1 MKLSTSSLL
10 HSFYKTNALT
20 ASIRRALI
28 FSTIMLPV
36 NIAVADIVIDD
47 DNIGGGGTNTII
59 APNPYT
65 AAADITDTSGVA
77 IRINDTNGANGLLTV
92 NGGVTVSSSS
102 AEAVILDGGG
112 TTSVSIT
119 NAGTL
124 SSVLNGLL
132 VQNAAELTA
141 FDNTGGIIEST
152 GAASAGL
159 YLQEDQDNAIT
170 NAGII
175 RNISSGDG
183 LKLDTEA
190 QTQDFIN
197 SGTISSATGI
207 AINADTAMTGVFD
220 NSGTI
225 TGGGGTAI
233 DAEAAFNLTNSGT
246 ITGNIDHATAGSLT
260 LKNSA
265 GSIVGNITST
275 ADAAHSL
282 TLTGGSITGNITL
295 NGVTANTFLLNGT
308 TINGSGN
315 VDLGD
320 GAANSVTLTTGSIS
334 GSLDIGANTT
344 AVSINTGG
352 GDFVTVTTF
361 DSLNATV
368 NMTGAGTFNSTTFD
382 NNSTVNQSAGI
393 ANITTLNIGAN
404 DTFNQSGTAVINS
417 TTMNIGAGA
426 SFVQT
431 GNGQLNATTT
441 IIDFGGSLTIAN
453 QGTGIIEGKTDD
465 KGSVVF
471 SGNYN
476 TDAALGTLGKALTSV
491 TVNAGQ
497 VLTLDQD
504 SYVTTFNDNGTVNQ
518 SAGTLTAATLNIGD
532 NDTYTQTGTGVLNTT
547 TTNLGNGATLT
558 LLNQGTGIIQ
568 GAADGQGDV
577 IFSGSYNTDAALGI
591 PNKALASVTINVG
604 QVLTLDQNSD
614 VTTFNNN
621 GTVNQSAGTLTA
633 ATLNIGDNDTYTQ
646 TGTGVLN
653 TTTTNVGNGATLTLL
668 NQGTGIIRGAA
679 DGQGD
684 VVFSGSYN
692 TDAALGE
699 SLRTLASITVNAGQI
714 LSLDQ
719 DGDVTTLN
727 NNGTVNQSAGT
738 LTATTLNIGDNDT
751 YTQTGTGVLNTTTTN
766 LGNGATLTLLNQGTG
781 IIRGAADGQGD
792 VVFSGSYNTDAV
804 VGTTANSLASI
815 TVNAGQTL
823 TLDQNADVTTLNNN
837 GIVNQTAGSL
847 VVSTVNNTGSFSGFV
862 GTSFDADAAFTLNNS
877 GTVTGNI
884 DHATAGALIVNQT
897 AGSIV
902 GNIVSTADAAHNL
915 SFTGGSVT
923 GDITLNGSTANTFL
937 LNGSTINGNV
947 DLGDGAANSVTLTTG
962 SLLGLLDVGNDT
974 TAVSINTGGGAS
986 VTVTTLNTNT
996 AIVAMTGVGTL
1007 NSTTFNANGNVN
1019 QSAGTANITTLNIG
1033 DNNAYTQTGNGV
1045 LNTTTTNIGAGGT
1058 LTLLNQGTG
1067 SINGTADNQG
1077 ALVFSGSYN
1086 TDAELGTASNSLSS
1100 ITVNS
1105 GQTLTLDQNSDA
1117 TSVVIAG
1124 ILNKSSTSTMT
1135 GNTTIND
1142 GATMNIANNFT
1153 HTGNL
1158 TVGQSASGVVS
1169 VDEGITTAVIGNY
1182 TQTANGIFQLG
1193 ASSNSNYGQMTVTGT
1208 ATLASNAKFDVD
1220 VNGVNT
1226 LIVGQTLPSVVS
1238 AGTLISDVTFQ
1249 VTDNSSLFNFT
1260 GARVGNAIDIY
1271 VISAE
1276 SVLSIVERIGSP
1288 AAVGA
1293 AAVFDDW
1300 LLNGGDTPEIGDIRI
1315 VFGQLVTDQ
1324 EKADAVE
1331 SSIPGLSAGVAQA
1344 TSSSIKGLTKM
1355 INSRQ
1360 DYLRGLSSGDNL
1372 IANKNFW
1379 IAPYG
1384 SWTDQDDRQGVSGYS
1399 IDSYGLAMGMDA
1411 DVSSG
1416 FNLGVSA
1423 AYTRSD
1429 VDSKLAAGE
1438 HNIDVDSYQA
1448 KLYATAMLGEFTAL
1462 NLQLGGGVSDYDSQR
1477 KVFTLDVADV
1487 DYDSWHAQFNAE
1499 LEHSIFLKNN
1509 VVLTPYI
1516 FADYSYVD
1524 VEEYEEKGA
1533 AALNLTVDGDSD
1545 ETLIVGLGSKA
1556 DYFATED
1563 LVLLADLSVG
1573 YDFMA
1578 RRSKLT
1584 SAFEGGGGQFS
1595 TVGIKPDEFVYTAGL
1610 GFIYSL
1616 DNGSE
1621 ITGRYD
1627 FYGREDYTD
1636 QAVSIRLSML
1646 F

>member
-20 ASIRRALI
+20 AKIRRALI
-28 FSTIMLPV
+28 FSTVMLSV
-36 NIAVADIVIDD
+36 NVAFADIVIDD
-47 DNIGGGGTNTII
+47 DASEGPTSIKI
-59 APNPYT
+59 APNDLT
-65 AAADITDTSGVA
+65 QTVNFADTSGAA
-77 IRINDTNGANGLLTV
+77 IRINDTNGANGILTI

-102 AEAVILDGGG
+102 LEAVILDGGG

-119 NAGTL
+119 NAGKL

-152 GAASAGL
+152 GAAGAGL
-159 YLQEDQDNAIT
+159 YLQEDQNNAIT
-170 NAGII
+170 NAGTI

-207 AINADTAMTGVFD
+207 AINADAAMTGATNGFV

-233 DAEAAFNLTNSGT
+233 DAEAAFKLTNSGT
-246 ITGNIDHATAGSLT
+246 ITGHIDHASSGSLTVTQTAGSI
-260 LKNSA
+260 S
-265 GSIVGNITST
+265 GNITST
-275 ADAAHSL
+275 ADAAHNLSL
-282 TLTGGSITGNITL
+282 SGGSITGNITL
-295 NGVTANTFLLNGT
+295 NGATANTFLLNGAT
-308 TINGSGN
+308 VNGN
-315 VDLGD
+315 IDLGD
-320 GAANSVTLTTGSIS
+320 GAANNVTLTKGSIL
-334 GSLDIGANTT
+334 GSLDIGANTS
-344 AVSINTGG
+344 AVSINTAG
-352 GDFVTVTTF
+352 GDSVTVTTF

-382 NNSTVNQSAGI
+382 NNSTVNQSAGT

-431 GNGQLNATTT
+431 GSGQLNATTT

-504 SYVTTFNDNGTVNQ
+504 SYVTTFNDNGTINQ

-568 GAADGQGDV
+568 GVADGQGNV

-591 PNKALASVTINVG
+591 PNKALASVTVNVG

-699 SLRTLASITVNAGQI
+699 SLRTLASITVNAGQV

-719 DGDVTTLN
+719 NSDVTTFN

-738 LTATTLNIGDNDT
+738 LAATTLNIGDNDT
-751 YTQTGTGVLNTTTTN
+751 YTQTGTGVLNTTTN
-766 LGNGATLTLLNQGTG
+766 VGNGATLTLLNQGTG
-781 IIRGAADGQGD
+781 IIRGTTDGDGA
-792 VVFSGSYNTDAV
+792 VIFSGSYNTDAEL
-804 VGTTANSLASI
+804 GTTANSLASI
-815 TVNAGQTL
+815 TVNAGQ
-823 TLDQNADVTTLNNN
+823 
-837 GIVNQTAGSL
+837 I
-847 VVSTVNNTGSFSGFV
+847 
-862 GTSFDADAAFTLNNS
+862 
-877 GTVTGNI
+877 
-884 DHATAGALIVNQT
+884 
-897 AGSIV
+897 
-902 GNIVSTADAAHNL
+902 
-915 SFTGGSVT
+915 
-923 GDITLNGSTANTFL
+923 
-937 LNGSTINGNV
+937 
-947 DLGDGAANSVTLTTG
+947 
-962 SLLGLLDVGNDT
+962 
-974 TAVSINTGGGAS
+974 
-986 VTVTTLNTNT
+986 
-996 AIVAMTGVGTL
+996 
-1007 NSTTFNANGNVN
+1007 
-1019 QSAGTANITTLNIG
+1019 
-1033 DNNAYTQTGNGV
+1033 
-1045 LNTTTTNIGAGGT
+1045 
-1058 LTLLNQGTG
+1058 
-1067 SINGTADNQG
+1067 
-1077 ALVFSGSYN
+1077 
-1086 TDAELGTASNSLSS
+1086 
-1100 ITVNS
+1100 
-1105 GQTLTLDQNSDA
+1105 LTLDQNSDA

-1124 ILNKSSTSTMT
+1124 VLNKSSTSTMT

-1158 TVGQSASGVVS
+1158 TVGQTASGVVS

-1193 ASSNSNYGQMTVTGT
+1193 ASSNSNYGQMTVSGT
-1208 ATLASNAKFDVD
+1208 ASFASNARFDVD
-1220 VNGVNT
+1220 VNTTNT
-1226 LIVGQTLPSVVS
+1226 LAVGETFLSVVS
-1238 AGTLISDVTFQ
+1238 AGTVVSDGTFK
-1249 VTDNSSLFNFT
+1249 VTDNSALFNFT
-1260 GARVGNAIDIY
+1260 GAINGNTID
-1271 VISAE
+1271 VFVVDAD
-1276 SVLSIVERIGSP
+1276 SVVDIVERLGPPS
-1288 AAVGA
+1288 ALGA
-1293 AAVFDDW
+1293 AAIFDDW
-1300 LLNGGDTPEIGDIRI
+1300 VLNGGDTPEVADVLQ
-1315 VFGQLVTDQ
+1315 VFGKLETEQAVT
-1324 EKADAVE
+1324 DAVE
-1331 SSIPGLSAGVAQA
+1331 SSIPGLSSGVAQA

-1360 DYLRGLSSGDNL
+1360 DLLRGLSSGDDL
-1372 IANKNFW
+1372 IADKNFW

-1399 IDSYGLAMGMDA
+1399 IDSYGLALGMDA
-1411 DVSSG
+1411 DFSSS
-1416 FNLGVSA
+1416 FNLGLSA

-1429 VDSKLAAGE
+1429 MDSKLAAGK

-1448 KLYATAMLGEFTAL
+1448 KIYATAMLGEFTAL
-1462 NLQLGGGVSDYDSQR
+1462 NLQLGGGISNYDSQR
-1477 KVFTLDVADV
+1477 RVFTLDVADV

-1499 LEHSIFLKNN
+1499 VEHSVFLKNN

-1516 FADYSYVD
+1516 FANYSYVEVD
-1524 VEEYEEKGA
+1524 EYEENGA
-1533 AALNLTVDGDSD
+1533 AALNLTVDDDSD

-1556 DYFATED
+1556 DYAASED
-1563 LVLLADLSVG
+1563 LSLLADLSVG

-1595 TVGIKPDEFVYTAGL
+1595 TVGIKPDEFVYSAGL

>member
-1 MKLSTSSLL
+1 MKLNASSTQLG
-10 HSFYKTNALT
+10 FYKTNALT
-20 ASIRRALI
+20 ASIRYALI
-28 FSTIMLPV
+28 FAATMLSV
-36 NIAVADIVIDD
+36 NTTVADIVIDG
-47 DNIGGGGTNTII
+47 DNSATSLNTIF
-59 APNPYT
+59 APGPHNQG
-65 AAADITDTSGVA
+65 AFTDNAGDA
-77 IRINDTNGANGLLTV
+77 IEVNDSNGV
-92 NGGVTVSSSS
+92 NGTLTISGTVSSVGNGLHILNNAELAVFANGDIVESS
-102 AEAVILDGGG
+102 G
-112 TTSVSIT
+112 
-119 NAGTL
+119 AGT
-124 SSVLNGLL
+124 
-132 VQNAAELTA
+132 AA
-141 FDNTGGIIEST
+141 F
-152 GAASAGL
+152 

-175 RNISSGDG
+175 RNTSSGDG
-183 LKLDTEA
+183 LKLDTDA
-190 QTQDFIN
+190 QQTQDFTN
-197 SGTISSATGI
+197 TGTISSTSGI
-207 AINADTAMTGVFD
+207 AINADTAMTGATNGFV
-220 NSGTI
+220 NSGII

-233 DAEAAFNLTNSGT
+233 DAEAAFKLTNSGT
-246 ITGNIDHATAGSLT
+246 ITGHIDHASSGSLTVTQTAGSI
-260 LKNSA
+260 S
-265 GSIVGNITST
+265 GNITST
-275 ADAAHSL
+275 ADAAHNLSL
-282 TLTGGSITGNITL
+282 SGGSITGNITL
-295 NGVTANTFLLNGT
+295 NGATANTFLLNGAT
-308 TINGSGN
+308 VNGN
-315 VDLGD
+315 IDLGD
-320 GAANSVTLTTGSIS
+320 GAANSVTLTKGSIL

-352 GDFVTVTTF
+352 SDSVTVTTF

-404 DTFNQSGTAVINS
+404 DTYT
-417 TTMNIGAGA
+417 
-426 SFVQT
+426 QT
-431 GNGQLNATTT
+431 GTGVLNTTT
-441 IIDFGGSLTIAN
+441 TNVGNGATLTLKN
-453 QGTGIIEGKTDD
+453 QGTGTIQGAADGFGDVI
-465 KGSVVF
+465 F
-471 SGNYN
+471 SGSYN
-476 TDAALGTLGKALTSV
+476 TDAALGIPNNALASI
-491 TVNAGQ
+491 TVDAGQ
-497 VLTLDQD
+497 VLSLDQN
-504 SYVTTFNDNGTVNQ
+504 SEVTTFNNNGTVNQ
-518 SAGTLTAATLNIGD
+518 TAGTLTATTLNIGD
-532 NDTYTQTGTGVLNTT
+532 NDTYTQTGTGVLNTS
-547 TTNLGNGATLT
+547 TTNVGNGATLT
-558 LLNQGTGIIQ
+558 LLNQGTGIIRGTTDGD
-568 GAADGQGDV
+568 GAV
-577 IFSGSYNTDAALGI
+577 IFSGSYNTDAVLGTAA
-591 PNKALASVTINVG
+591 NSLASITVNVG
-604 QVLTLDQNSD
+604 QVLSLDQNSD

-621 GTVNQSAGTLTA
+621 GTVNQSAGTANIT
-633 ATLNIGDNDTYTQ
+633 TLNIGDNDTYTQ

-668 NQGTGIIRGAA
+668 NQGTGIIRGTT
-679 DGQGD
+679 DGDGA
-684 VVFSGSYN
+684 VIFSGSYN
-692 TDAALGE
+692 TDAVLGTAAN
-699 SLRTLASITVNAGQI
+699 SLASITVNVGQV

-719 DGDVTTLN
+719 NSDVTTFN

-738 LTATTLNIGDNDT
+738 LAATTLNIGDNDT

-766 LGNGATLTLLNQGTG
+766 VGSGATLTLNNQGTG
-781 IIRGAADGQGD
+781 IIQGTADNQGA

-804 VGTTANSLASI
+804 LGVVANSLASI
-815 TVNAGQTL
+815 TVNSGQVL
-823 TLDQNADVTTLNNN
+823 SLDQDGDVTTFNNN
-837 GIVNQTAGSL
+837 GT
-847 VVSTVNNTGSFSGFV
+847 
-862 GTSFDADAAFTLNNS
+862 
-877 GTVTGNI
+877 
-884 DHATAGALIVNQT
+884 
-897 AGSIV
+897 
-902 GNIVSTADAAHNL
+902 
-915 SFTGGSVT
+915 
-923 GDITLNGSTANTFL
+923 
-937 LNGSTINGNV
+937 
-947 DLGDGAANSVTLTTG
+947 
-962 SLLGLLDVGNDT
+962 
-974 TAVSINTGGGAS
+974 
-986 VTVTTLNTNT
+986 
-996 AIVAMTGVGTL
+996 
-1007 NSTTFNANGNVN
+1007 VN
-1019 QSAGTANITTLNIG
+1019 QSAATLTAATLIIG
-1033 DNNAYTQTGNGV
+1033 DSDTFTQSGTGV
-1045 LNTTTTNIGAGGT
+1045 LTATNISLGNLST
-1058 LTLLNQGTG
+1058 LTLSNQGTG
-1067 SINGTADNQG
+1067 VIDGSSAGNG
-1077 ALVFSGSYN
+1077 ALVFSGNYTTNSDIGA
-1086 TDAELGTASNSLSS
+1086 TNSLAS

-1105 GQTLTLDQNSDA
+1105 GQTLNLAHASDA

>member
-1 MKLSTSSLL
+1 MKLSASSLL
-10 HSFYKTNALT
+10 HSFHKTNALT
-20 ASIRRALI
+20 ASIRRGLI
-28 FSTIMLPV
+28 FSTVMLSV
-36 NIAVADIVIDD
+36 NVAFADIVIDD
-47 DNIGGGGTNTII
+47 DNTGGGGINTIT
-59 APNPYT
+59 APNPHT
-65 AAADITDTSGVA
+65 VAADITDTSGAA
-77 IRINDTNGANGLLTV
+77 IRINDTNGANGLLTI

-141 FDNTGGIIEST
+141 FNNTGGIIEST
-152 GAASAGL
+152 GAAGAGL

-175 RNISSGDG
+175 RNTSSGDG

-190 QTQDFIN
+190 QTQDFTN
-197 SGTISSATGI
+197 TGAISSATGI
-207 AINADTAMTGVFD
+207 AINADIAMTGATNGFV

-225 TGGGGTAI
+225 TGGGGIAI
-233 DAEAAFNLTNSGT
+233 DAEAAFKLTNSGT
-246 ITGNIDHATAGSLT
+246 ITGDIAHATAGALT
-260 LKNSA
+260 INQ
-265 GSIVGNITST
+265 T
-275 ADAAHSL
+275 A
-282 TLTGGSITGNITL
+282 GSITGNITSTANAAHSLNLTGGSISGNITL
-295 NGVTANTFLLNGT
+295 NGATANTFVLNGT
-308 TINGSGN
+308 AITGS

-352 GDFVTVTTF
+352 GDSATVATF

-368 NMTGAGTFNSTTFD
+368 NMTGAGTFNSTTFE

-393 ANITTLNIGAN
+393 ANITTLNIGANDTYTQTGTGVLNTTTTNVGNGATLTLLNQGTGIIQGTADNQGALVFSGSYNADAVLGTAANSLASITVNAGQVLSLDQNSDVTTFNDNGTVNQSAGTLAATTLNIGAN

-431 GNGQLNATTT
+431 GSGQLNATTT

-591 PNKALASVTINVG
+591 PNKALASVTVNVG

-633 ATLNIGDNDTYTQ
+633 ATLNIGDNDTFTQTGTGVVNSTTTNVGNGATLTLLNQGTGIIRGAADGQGDVVFSGSYNTDAALGESLRTLASITVNAGQVLSLDQDGDVTTFNNNGTVNQSAGTLAATTLNIGDNDTYTQ

-692 TDAALGE
+692 TDAILGSAVNSLAL
-699 SLRTLASITVNAGQI
+699 ITVNA
-714 LSLDQ
+714 
-719 DGDVTTLN
+719 
-727 NNGTVNQSAGT
+727 
-738 LTATTLNIGDNDT
+738 
-751 YTQTGTGVLNTTTTN
+751 
-766 LGNGATLTLLNQGTG
+766 
-781 IIRGAADGQGD
+781 
-792 VVFSGSYNTDAV
+792 
-804 VGTTANSLASI
+804 
-815 TVNAGQTL
+815 
-823 TLDQNADVTTLNNN
+823 
-837 GIVNQTAGSL
+837 
-847 VVSTVNNTGSFSGFV
+847 
-862 GTSFDADAAFTLNNS
+862 
-877 GTVTGNI
+877 
-884 DHATAGALIVNQT
+884 
-897 AGSIV
+897 
-902 GNIVSTADAAHNL
+902 
-915 SFTGGSVT
+915 
-923 GDITLNGSTANTFL
+923 
-937 LNGSTINGNV
+937 
-947 DLGDGAANSVTLTTG
+947 
-962 SLLGLLDVGNDT
+962 
-974 TAVSINTGGGAS
+974 
-986 VTVTTLNTNT
+986 
-996 AIVAMTGVGTL
+996 
-1007 NSTTFNANGNVN
+1007 
-1019 QSAGTANITTLNIG
+1019 
-1033 DNNAYTQTGNGV
+1033 
-1045 LNTTTTNIGAGGT
+1045 
-1058 LTLLNQGTG
+1058 
-1067 SINGTADNQG
+1067 
-1077 ALVFSGSYN
+1077 
-1086 TDAELGTASNSLSS
+1086 
-1100 ITVNS
+1100 

-1142 GATMNIANNFT
+1142 GAIMNIANNFT

-1208 ATLASNAKFDVD
+1208 ASFASNARLDVD
-1220 VNGVNT
+1220 VNTTNT
-1226 LIVGQTLPSVVS
+1226 LAVGETFLSVVS
-1238 AGTLISDVTFQ
+1238 AGTVISDGTFK
-1249 VTDNSSLFNFT
+1249 VTDNSALFNFT
-1260 GARVGNAIDIY
+1260 GAINGNTID
-1271 VISAE
+1271 VFVVDAD
-1276 SVLSIVERIGSP
+1276 SVVEIVERLGPPS
-1288 AAVGA
+1288 ALGA
-1293 AAVFDDW
+1293 AAIFDDW
-1300 LLNGGDTPEIGDIRI
+1300 VLNGGDTPEVADVLQ
-1315 VFGQLVTDQ
+1315 VFGKLETEQAV
-1324 EKADAVE
+1324 ADAVE

-1360 DYLRGLSSGDNL
+1360 DLLRGLSSGDDL
-1372 IANKNFW
+1372 IADKNFW

-1411 DVSSG
+1411 DFSSS
-1416 FNLGVSA
+1416 FNLGLSA

-1429 VDSKLAAGE
+1429 IDSRLAAGE

-1448 KLYATAMLGEFTAL
+1448 KIYATAMLDEFTAL
-1462 NLQLGGGVSDYDSQR
+1462 NIQLGGGISNYDSQR

-1499 LEHSIFLKNN
+1499 LEHSIFLENN

-1524 VEEYEEKGA
+1524 VDGYEENGA
-1533 AALNLTVDGDSD
+1533 AALNLTADDDSD

-1556 DYFATED
+1556 DYLASED
-1563 LVLLADLSVG
+1563 LLLLADLGVG

-1578 RRSKLT
+1578 RRSNLT

-1595 TVGIKPDEFVYTAGL
+1595 TEGIKPDEFVYTAGL
-1610 GFIYSL
+1610 GLIYSL

-1627 FYGREDYTD
+1627 FYGREDFTD